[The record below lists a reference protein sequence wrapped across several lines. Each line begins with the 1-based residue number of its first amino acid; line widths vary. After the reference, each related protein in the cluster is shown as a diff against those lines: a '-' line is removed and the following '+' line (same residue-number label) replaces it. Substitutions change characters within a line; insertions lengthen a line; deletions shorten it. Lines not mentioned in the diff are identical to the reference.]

1 MRFLLIHSFLLFA
14 TASYSQEVDALI
26 SKKNLNVGDTATIF
40 YTLTSNSNKKPQ
52 FLAQNQIIP
61 SYLINKN
68 GSVSVQKSNDIECIQ
83 PFDDTIYTKGTQK
96 LWVGKYKITIWDSGS
111 YLIKGPKIISDDST
125 IYFPDLT
132 IHSTFIAAVS
142 GKDIYDI
149 EEHFT
154 KLPKETV
161 IGLLKNNGWIAVLI
175 LVISVAIFLY
185 LRKRKNNI
193 ATPPVRAVSLKK
205 RTLLAIDGLEKS
217 KLWEK
222 NQLKEHFV
230 ELSFILRSYLSSRFE
245 IHLLER
251 TTKDAL
257 LLLKQKGLSDDI
269 LVAIKQILEQSDL
282 VKFAKSHPSEN
293 DILKVS
299 AIARQ
304 VIYQTSPIETELID

>member
-14 TASYSQEVDALI
+14 TASFSQEVDALI

-40 YTLTSNSNKKPQ
+40 YTLSSNSDKKPQ

-68 GSVSVQKSNDIECIQ
+68 GSVSVQKSNDIECVQ
-83 PFDDTIYTKGTQK
+83 PFEDTIYTKGTQK

-175 LVISVAIFLY
+175 LVFSVAIFLY
-185 LRKRKNNI
+185 VRKNNI

-304 VIYQTSPIETELID
+304 VIYQTSPIETELVD

>member
-1 MRFLLIHSFLLFA
+1 MRFLLMHSFLLFA
-14 TASYSQEVDALI
+14 TASYSQEVDASI

-40 YTLTSNSNKKPQ
+40 YTLTSNSIKKPQ

-68 GSVSVQKSNDIECIQ
+68 GSVSLQKSSDIECIQ
-83 PFDDTIYTKGTQK
+83 PFCDTIYTKGNK
-96 LWVGKYKITIWDSGS
+96 KIWLGKYKITIWDSGS

-132 IHSTFIAAVS
+132 IHSNFIAAVS

-154 KLPKETV
+154 KLPEETI
-161 IGLLKNNGWIAVLI
+161 IGLLKNNGWIAILI
-175 LVISVAIFLY
+175 LFISVAIFLY

-193 ATPPVRAVSLKK
+193 ATPPVRAISLKK

-217 KLWEK
+217 KLWKK

-230 ELSFILRSYLSSRFE
+230 ELSFILRSYLSSRFD
-245 IHLLER
+245 IQLLER

-269 LVAIKQILEQSDL
+269 LIAVKQILEESDL
-282 VKFAKSHPSEN
+282 VKFAKSNPNES

-304 VIYQTSPIETELID
+304 IVYQTSPIENDLVD